1 MSTRKKLNIEAALSR
16 SISQA
21 PGLDFDKLAA
31 IPVVKMTSHDTI
43 TRQTPAPAKTR
54 STSQRYFKPF
64 SMAVAG
70 ALVMIVCI
78 TTWFGE
84 FNSPESII
92 ALDANQSVE
101 IVTNKHKEILSV
113 KAFDQNVQALLD
125 DEHLNQSNLEESVGV
140 IITAMIKNGYLD
152 EDKSVVMITVE
163 NQNTAKADDLAT
175 SLNQVIKDSATAEN
189 ISATVVRQTVTPD
202 SQAVTEAEQY
212 SVSTGKLNVMKELIA
227 ADSSLTMETLAG
239 MSLADLL
246 TVSKEKAVDLT
257 KVITVDEPEKE
268 TKEVTTPALE
278 TPVVTPPTTT
288 TETTVNTNGTNKG
301 NDKVS
306 DPAAPVI
313 SETPTIPVEPDP
325 EPPAPVEPVVI
336 PPEKQPEAVDEEKN
350 PLSEEKESLSE
361 PDPIIEPPTSE
372 PPTPE
377 TAIGQ

>member
-101 IVTNKHKEILSV
+101 IVTNKHKQILSV
-113 KAFDQNVQALLD
+113 KAFDQDVQELLD
-125 DEHLNQSNLEESVGV
+125 EENLNQTNLEDSVGV

-152 EDKSVVMITVE
+152 ESQSVVMITVE

-189 ISATVVRQTVTPD
+189 ISATVVRQTVSPD

-212 SVSTGKLNVMKELIA
+212 GVSTGKLNVMKELIA

-301 NDKVS
+301 SDKVS
-306 DPAAPVI
+306 DPAAPVN

-361 PDPIIEPPTSE
+361 PDPIIEQPTSE